1 MSTIFVY
8 NLETFLFPYRKR
20 DIICLTWK
28 VVKTLNIGDRIVLL
42 RERKGW
48 SQRELARRVNL
59 NYAVMNRIE
68 KGTRPI
74 TDSEIISLSKVL
86 DVSTDYLLK
95 GDSHDSKIDEL
106 LNDPETL
113 IAGRDG
119 KITKEQAKEL
129 LEYLLKKGFDE

>member
-1 MSTIFVY
+1 M
-8 NLETFLFPYRKR
+8 FPYRKR

>member
-1 MSTIFVY
+1 ME
-8 NLETFLFPYRKR
+8 N
-20 DIICLTWK
+20 D
-28 VVKTLNIGDRIVLL
+28 
-42 RERKGW
+42 
-48 SQRELARRVNL
+48 
-59 NYAVMNRIE
+59 
-68 KGTRPI
+68 PI

-129 LEYLLKKGFDE
+129 LEYLELRS

>member
-1 MSTIFVY
+1 M
-8 NLETFLFPYRKR
+8 
-20 DIICLTWK
+20 
-28 VVKTLNIGDRIVLL
+28 
-42 RERKGW
+42 
-48 SQRELARRVNL
+48 
-59 NYAVMNRIE
+59 
-68 KGTRPI
+68 
-74 TDSEIISLSKVL
+74 

>member
-1 MSTIFVY
+1 M
-8 NLETFLFPYRKR
+8 
-20 DIICLTWK
+20 
-28 VVKTLNIGDRIVLL
+28 KTLNIGDRIVLL